1 MKDIRKIALD
11 SFDKNASRYH
21 QGVYEKK
28 RSEMLTKLN
37 IQLNVLFVGQLK
49 NLHKKAITTFEENLK
64 LELKQPNYNFATAVD
79 SCLKNSQDIF
89 LNGAKALVLPDT
101 DWSYTNEYKTLEEE
115 FTELSTKAR
124 TDEFKKMTKSLTVSF
139 HSKEKEYQI

>member
-1 MKDIRKIALD
+1 MLAVRKEALD

-49 NLHKKAITTFEENLK
+49 NLHKKSILSFDENLA
-64 LELKQPNYNFATAVD
+64 LELKKPNYNFAV
-79 SCLKNSQDIF
+79 SVENCLKNAQELF
-89 LNGAKALVLPDT
+89 LKGAKCKCLLTPEKVFIDLPFYYS
-101 DWSYTNEYKTLEEE
+101 SY
-115 FTELSTKAR
+115 FT
-124 TDEFKKMTKSLTVSF
+124 
-139 HSKEKEYQI
+139 

>member
-139 HSKEKEYQI
+139 HSKVKEY